1 MLQIEECNQN
11 TELCRN
17 FEYKISRVPF
27 SLVQLREYGA
37 CLSYSE
43 HLQFNRE
50 GASAKL
56 PPIDTVT
63 YRKYLAIQKE
73 GTSQEDENARD
84 MQIL

>member
-1 MLQIEECNQN
+1 M
-11 TELCRN
+11 
-17 FEYKISRVPF
+17 
-27 SLVQLREYGA
+27 YGA

-56 PPIDTVT
+56 PSIDTIT